1 MKAKDLEQGKYYSTV
16 EFGSN
21 GAVLRQ
27 RWWYITLRE
36 GDNIRVKLVE
46 RLMDNFLSFNYTS
59 EIRYSVNFFKDI
71 SFTECEKKH
80 FTWAVEDI
88 IKELQAIE
96 L

>member
-16 EFGSN
+16 EFSSN
-21 GAVLRQ
+21 GAVLRK

-71 SFTECEKKH
+71 SFTECEKKQ

>member
-1 MKAKDLEQGKYYSTV
+1 MKAKDLEQGKFYASV
-16 EFGSN
+16 EYLSENVERFC
-21 GAVLRQ
+21 R
-27 RWWYITLRE
+27 WYITLRE

-71 SFTECEKKH
+71 SFTECGKKH
-80 FTWAVEDI
+80 FTLAVEDI

>member
-27 RWWYITLRE
+27 RWGYITLRE
-36 GDNIRVKLVE
+36 DKNIRAMVVEKLW
-46 RLMDNFLSFNYTS
+46 DNPLSF
-59 EIRYSVNFFKDI
+59 YSDFEVWYSDAFFKDI

-88 IKELQAIE
+88 IKELQSI
-96 L
+96 

>member
-1 MKAKDLEQGKYYSTV
+1 MNANDLVQGIYYTSV
-16 EFGSN
+16 ELGHN
-21 GAVLRQ
+21 GEVLRQ